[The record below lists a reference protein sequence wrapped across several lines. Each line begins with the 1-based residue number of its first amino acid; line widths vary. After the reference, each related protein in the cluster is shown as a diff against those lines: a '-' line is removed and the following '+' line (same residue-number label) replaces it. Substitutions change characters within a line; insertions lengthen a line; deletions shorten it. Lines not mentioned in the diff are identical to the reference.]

1 MTPIFELSCK
11 LFASS
16 DIRGYKNLQNR
27 ALLSGPILPFASTR
41 TRARDKRLGP
51 WWVTL
56 FLPSRRK
63 SHALMGRF
71 TFFCRGPFDGRSTQ
85 PIARPSDLPSIHLPA
100 LSRRS
105 FTRPKLMSSST
116 RHMTRSFDVA
126 YFIIIIM
133 SAAVVVVVFG
143 SISVNRPSRVF
154 PEFQGWQRLASNYR
168 TIRPSLP
175 LHCKSQISPPVV
187 LQKQQ

>member
-1 MTPIFELSCK
+1 M
-11 LFASS
+11 
-16 DIRGYKNLQNR
+16 
-27 ALLSGPILPFASTR
+27 
-41 TRARDKRLGP
+41 
-51 WWVTL
+51 

-71 TFFCRGPFDGRSTQ
+71 TFFCRGPFDGWSTQ
-85 PIARPSDLPSIHLPA
+85 PIAHPSGLPSTHLPA

-126 YFIIIIM
+126 YFIIIIG
-133 SAAVVVVVFG
+133 AVVVVVVVVFG

-168 TIRPSLP
+168 TIRASLP
-175 LHCKSQISPPVV
+175 LHCKSQISPPILFVHV
-187 LQKQQ
+187 HFSRKKIK